1 MLAEG
6 MDADNCVEL
15 TKVVAAVDPPKLT
28 MEPATKFVPVIV
40 SVKDTPPAATL
51 FGEIMLIVGVA
62 GWLPEPPHPAR
73 STIVTIPK
81 ITSVLH
87 RREGPRNASGD
98 MACSSATREYGPVG
112 LANAIFMGSS
122 CFVSPLGRNLEAKD
136 TRLPIYVIGNGGQK
150 TTVGETIN

>member
-1 MLAEG
+1 
-6 MDADNCVEL
+6 
-15 TKVVAAVDPPKLT
+15 
-28 MEPATKFVPVIV
+28 VIV

-51 FGEIMLIVGVA
+51 FGEIVLIDGVA

-87 RREGPRNASGD
+87 RQEGPRNASGD
-98 MACSSATREYGPVG
+98 MACSSATRERGLVW

-122 CFVSPLGRNLEAKD
+122 CFVSPLERNTRSQD
-136 TRLPIYVIGNGGQK
+136 TRLPIYVIGNGEKK
-150 TTVGETIN
+150 TTGGETFIGI